1 MRRFTLVP
9 IPLHEANA
17 FILRHHRHHGPVQG
31 AKFALGCSEGNG
43 EIVAVATVGRPVSRM
58 LDDGWTA
65 EITRLATDGT
75 EHAASFLYGACY
87 RVATAMGYRRVVTYI
102 LDTEPG
108 TSLKA
113 SGYRL
118 FGPTGGGSWSRADR
132 PRVDKHPTQGKLR
145 WEKP

>member
-1 MRRFTLVP
+1 VP
-9 IPLHEANA
+9 IGLDEANA
-17 FILRHHRHHGPVQG
+17 FILSHHRHHGAVQG
-31 AKFALGCSEGNG
+31 AKFALAAALIGG

-87 RVATAMGYRRVVTYI
+87 RVTTAMGYRRLITYI
-102 LDTEPG
+102 LDSELG

-118 FGPTGGGSWSRADR
+118 FGPAGGGSWNRTER
-132 PRVDKHPTQGKLR
+132 PRIDTHPTQGKLR
-145 WEKP
+145 WGKP